1 MSSYL
6 MHYSAEEIEQILDN
20 AQEDHLKVAELKE
33 QVTFLE
39 ALIRDFKT
47 SIQHQIYTLILQN
60 GGTYTLGD
68 YTGYLGVLNSTD
80 NLPNDPTVPILRGQ
94 YFTAGAN
101 LTDPNN
107 TIYEGDTILAM
118 KDNPVAQIDGVN
130 WKVLHNN
137 NSFNMVSCTQDEY
150 DSMQS
155 HDGNTVYLI
164 LPEVN
169 N

>member
-1 MSSYL
+1 MSL
-6 MHYSAEEIEQILDN
+6 LHYSAEEIEQILDN
-20 AQEDHLKVAELKE
+20 AAQDHLDVATLKT
-33 QVTFLE
+33 QFTNLE
-39 ALIRDFKT
+39 ALVRDFKT
-47 SIQHQIYTLILQN
+47 ALQHQIYTLILQN

-80 NLPNDPTVPILRGQ
+80 NLPNDPTVPVLRGQ

-118 KDNPVAQIDGVN
+118 KDNPLPQIDGVN

-137 NSFNMVSCTQDEY
+137 NSFSMVSCTQTEY
-150 DSMQS
+150 ESMQS

-169 N
+169 S